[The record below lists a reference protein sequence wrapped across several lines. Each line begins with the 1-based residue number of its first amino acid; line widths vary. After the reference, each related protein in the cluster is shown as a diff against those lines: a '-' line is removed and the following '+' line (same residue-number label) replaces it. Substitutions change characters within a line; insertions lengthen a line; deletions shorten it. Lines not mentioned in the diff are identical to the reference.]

1 MYTLFWRKLMEVTTK
16 QLRIQPGRII
26 SQVNNGQEITITYR
40 GKACAKI
47 VPFSDRK
54 KIVLEE
60 FDDELFGIWKDRSE
74 MENVGQYIR
83 NMRKGRKLC

>member
-1 MYTLFWRKLMEVTTK
+1 MEITTK

-26 SQVNNGQEITITYR
+26 SQVNNGEEITITYR

-47 VPFSDRK
+47 VPFSARK
-54 KIVLEE
+54 KVDLEE
-60 FDDELFGIWKDRSE
+60 SDGDLFGIWKNRTE
-74 MENVGQYIR
+74 MEDVEQYVR

>member
-1 MYTLFWRKLMEVTTK
+1 MEITTK

-47 VPFSDRK
+47 VPLFPRK
-54 KIVLEE
+54 KIDLEE
-60 FDDELFGIWKDRSE
+60 SDDELFGIWKDRIE
-74 MENVGQYIR
+74 MENVEQYVR

>member
-1 MYTLFWRKLMEVTTK
+1 MEVTTK

-47 VPFSDRK
+47 IPIKIENRK
-54 KIVLEE
+54 NINLEE
-60 FDDELFGIWKDRSE
+60 IDNELFGMWEGRED
-74 MENVGQYIR
+74 MEDVEQYVR